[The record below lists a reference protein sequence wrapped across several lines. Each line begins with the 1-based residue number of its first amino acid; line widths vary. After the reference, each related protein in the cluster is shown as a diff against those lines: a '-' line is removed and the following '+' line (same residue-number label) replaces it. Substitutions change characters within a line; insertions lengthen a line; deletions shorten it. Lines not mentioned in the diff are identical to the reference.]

1 MKALSRYGK
10 LLEDG
15 TRKAADTTGN
25 IWHHRTYCTHT
36 RFLPASFRR
45 AGRLTL
51 FSPCC
56 GGR

>member
-25 IWHHRTYCTHT
+25 IWHHRMYYYTHAFSLL
-36 RFLPASFRR
+36 RFVVQAD
-45 AGRLTL
+45 
-51 FSPCC
+51 
-56 GGR
+56 